1 MKTRNIRILKKKV
14 LVKAMFTLDI
24 FEILLLEGRLALGP
38 AQQRTA
44 KGLVFN
50 HYYFTQ
56 SYIKYVVLF
65 EF

>member
-1 MKTRNIRILKKKV
+1 MKV
-14 LVKAMFTLDI
+14 MFTLDI